1 MAFAYAYNLFYNVR
15 VPVLVEHM
23 LDDLCH
29 ALVYVRD
36 HINEHCPDADPD
48 QIFLSGHSAGA
59 HLASLLVLDESYF
72 HRHEFSLSNVHGVIA
87 ASEIYSLTNPIH
99 DSKMNIQNLIFR
111 LFYSINLLYPKEE
124 KN

>member
-1 MAFAYAYNLFYNVR
+1 
-15 VPVLVEHM
+15 M

-29 ALVYVRD
+29 PLVYVRD
-36 HINEHCPDADPD
+36 HINEHCPDTDPD

-72 HRHEFSLSNVHGVIA
+72 RRHEFSLSNVHGVIA
-87 ASEIYSLTNPIH
+87 TSEIYSLTNPIH